1 MSFKSEAASVRA
13 GLSSGSFMK
22 KVDPFKGFFEEL
34 SYGLKKQDEEK
45 RQEERVKRQEARAI
59 GRATK
64 AKQDAEDKLERDRES
79 LANFY
84 LTSTGASPTAQNR
97 TSLMSVIKGGN
108 FTDFGSLEDHM
119 KQYST
124 YSEGTPQGDIDKQM
138 QDVGVL
144 QPGDGPFQAKTEE
157 VSKLSPEGTIEFTGS
172 KGKDVLSMALDEVRY
187 ELSDTSLTTE
197 RRSDLERRLKSL
209 TDAKTYEP
217 TTLFKSDGSEVV
229 ARTADEET
237 AYLAAGFS
245 PVKGAKPEEFVKR
258 SVYKDGGE
266 IEVFDQE
273 EYTKLT
279 KDGWSNVKPADATT
293 FQKRTLYKD
302 GTKLEV
308 FNQEDLKLSIDAG
321 WSAVEPAELTEFDNR
336 FVYKDGGQIE
346 VFDQEVYDE
355 LTKDGWSNVKPADA
369 TAFQKRTLY
378 KEGEKLEVFS
388 QDQLDESVTDGW
400 SAIQPKTETAFE
412 SRIVYKDGAELK
424 VFNIEEYDTAVADG
438 WDAAKPAKV
447 VDFKSRTLFK
457 SGAKQFVT
465 TQAEMDANIT
475 DGWSAIEPA
484 APTEFDNRYVYKDGG
499 ELQVFNQA
507 DYDAAITDGWGAAK
521 PAKATD
527 FKSRTLY
534 NSDDGTEQV
543 VQSQE
548 EMDAATKA
556 GFSPIK
562 PAKDEDFNQRTL
574 YSADGKEVVV
584 FTKTDMDRFVSSGF
598 SDVKPAKLVP
608 YVPRTLYKGNQEV
621 QVRSASEGVHYIYK
635 GFSAVKI
642 NEDKYVART
651 YYKDGQEQKVI
662 DAAQQAKLEAD
673 GWNGIK
679 LDDIS
684 QIMSDLDVDRKTASQ
699 IENGVLKVSTD
710 FAGRPIVIDISQ
722 TSSQAV
728 APEGQDTS
736 EMPQETLD
744 AVLSQFF
751 PNWKENGLSIMVNGE
766 QVSFTPAQ
774 VQNNESFKIQLEDL
788 TGLEGAFGLGG
799 AINKIIG
806 KAGDIF
812 GAELKSEQNKAI
824 TFMSNLRLNTLIN
837 LAAATAGGLRDSVW
851 NKQQIIATI
860 PEPARVFEGPIEAR
874 NKTRETLRSIQ
885 TSLKLLDQALAS
897 NTVAK
902 AQISQSTITRASL
915 RELEKTYLTVLEA
928 FEGELGAVAPVPRS
942 FIKPKSSTS
951 GDTN

>member
-1 MSFKSEAASVRA
+1 MSFKSEAANVRA
-13 GLSSGSFMK
+13 GLSSGSFK
-22 KVDPFKGFFEEL
+22 KKSDRWAGFFDEL

-124 YSEGTPQGDIDKQM
+124 YSEGTPQADIDQQM

-187 ELSDTSLTTE
+187 ELSDTSLTAE

-217 TTLFKSDGSEVV
+217 TTLFKSDGSQVV

-237 AYLAAGFS
+237 AYLADGFS
-245 PVKGAKPEEFVKR
+245 PVEGAKPEEFVKR

-279 KDGWSNVKPADATT
+279 GDGWSNVKPADATT

-302 GTKLEV
+302 GT
-308 FNQEDLKLSIDAG
+308 
-321 WSAVEPAELTEFDNR
+321 
-336 FVYKDGGQIE
+336 
-346 VFDQEVYDE
+346 
-355 LTKDGWSNVKPADA
+355 
-369 TAFQKRTLY
+369 
-378 KEGEKLEVFS
+378 KLEVFS

-457 SGAKQFVT
+457 NGAKQFVT
-465 TQAEMDANIT
+465 TQAEMDANIA

-534 NSDDGTEQV
+534 NSDAGTEQV

-562 PAKDEDFNQRTL
+562 PAKDKDFNQRTL

-598 SDVKPAKLVP
+598 SDVKPAKVVP

-621 QVRSASEGVHYIYK
+621 QVRSASEEVLYIQSGYT
-635 GFSAVKI
+635 AVKT
-642 NEDKYVART
+642 NKDRYVART
-651 YYKDGQEQKVI
+651 YYKDGQELKVL
-662 DAAQQAKLEAD
+662 DAAQQTELEAD
-673 GWNGIK
+673 GWSGIK

-824 TFMSNLRLNTLIN
+824 TFMGNLRLNTLIN

-851 NKQQIIATI
+851 NKQQIIATL

-915 RELEKTYLTVLEA
+915 RELEKTYLTVLKA
-928 FEGELGAVAPVPRS
+928 FEGELGAVAPLPRS
-942 FIKPKSSTS
+942 FIKPKSPTS